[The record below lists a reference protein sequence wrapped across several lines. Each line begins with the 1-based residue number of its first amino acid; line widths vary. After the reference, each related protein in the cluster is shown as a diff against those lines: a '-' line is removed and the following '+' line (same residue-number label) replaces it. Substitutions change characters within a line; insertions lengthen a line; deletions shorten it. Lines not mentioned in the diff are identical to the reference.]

1 MNMAISIP
9 TATTSTTEMKAL
21 KRQQSA
27 KTNNNNSNH
36 STECMSPTKRARLV
50 GNLTISVSANLL
62 KSDEY
67 RGRCKYKSGR
77 CPNERTIKFS
87 GEPHTLCEE
96 HRVKHNKNQR
106 KSDAKRRGVVKT
118 KRDVKSELQSVPV
131 KKEHKPPTDNTI
143 KLEPIDATT
152 LSTTVLTTGWITHDE
167 DTTDDD
173 LFEEIDMS
181 ETSSCWSED
190 EVEILKN
197 IFDCDIPL
205 EL

>member
-1 MNMAISIP
+1 MNSPITRAS
-9 TATTSTTEMKAL
+9 SSSKSL
-21 KRQQSA
+21 KRQTSSA
-27 KTNNNNSNH
+27 
-36 STECMSPTKRARLV
+36 MSPTKRARLV

-62 KSDEY
+62 NRSDEY

-106 KSDAKRRGVVKT
+106 KSDAKRRGVVKV
-118 KRDVKSELQSVPV
+118 KRDGTVVYEDDDDACPVYMKKEQPSLERTTVVVKPEPTIKSEPSQ
-131 KKEHKPPTDNTI
+131 
-143 KLEPIDATT
+143 
-152 LSTTVLTTGWITHDE
+152 
-167 DTTDDD
+167 DTTSMWTLQTRDSDPLD
-173 LFEEIDMS
+173 IEEIDMS

-197 IFDCDIPL
+197 IFDFDMTL
-205 EL
+205 

>member
-1 MNMAISIP
+1 
-9 TATTSTTEMKAL
+9 
-21 KRQQSA
+21 
-27 KTNNNNSNH
+27 
-36 STECMSPTKRARLV
+36 MSPNKRARCV

-77 CPNERTIKFS
+77 CPNERTLKFS

-106 KSDAKRRGVVKT
+106 KSDAKRRGCVK
-118 KRDVKSELQSVPV
+118 VKPSVIKPEMQQVSV
-131 KKEHKPPTDNTI
+131 KKEVTTDMIKSEPVDTDPWSIVARDSTPTT
-143 KLEPIDATT
+143 
-152 LSTTVLTTGWITHDE
+152 
-167 DTTDDD
+167 TTDDD
-173 LFEEIDMS
+173 AVFDIDEIDMS

-197 IFDCDIPL
+197 IFDCDVPL